1 MERTMKAKVT
11 WILIADGA
19 TAKVFEHRPREGF
32 TAVEDLMFAQAPLK
46 ASEIMA
52 DKPGRSF
59 SSGSDGRSA
68 MEYSSDPV
76 AVRER
81 RFVERVAEEL
91 ERKHQEKAF
100 DQLII
105 AAAPTALG
113 DLRPVLSKGL
123 KATIVAELPKDLTNL
138 PTPQL
143 EKHFT
148 DLLVV

>member
-1 MERTMKAKVT
+1 MKAKVT

-32 TAVEDLMFAQAPLK
+32 TAVDDLMFAQAPLR
-46 ASEIMA
+46 ASDIEA
-52 DKPGRSF
+52 DRPGRSF
-59 SSGSDGRSA
+59 SSVGHGRSA
-68 MEYSSDPV
+68 IEPSSNPV

-91 ERKHQEKAF
+91 ERKHQDKAF
-100 DQLII
+100 DQLIV

-113 DLRPVLSKGL
+113 DLRPAFSKGL
-123 KATIVAELPKDLTNL
+123 KELIVAELPKDLTNL

-143 EKHFT
+143 EKHFA
-148 DLLVV
+148 DILPV